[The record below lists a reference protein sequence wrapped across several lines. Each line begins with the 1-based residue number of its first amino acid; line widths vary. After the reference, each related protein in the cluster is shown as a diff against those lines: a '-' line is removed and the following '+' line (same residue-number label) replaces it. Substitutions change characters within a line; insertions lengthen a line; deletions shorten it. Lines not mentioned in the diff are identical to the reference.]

1 MASKELGLVASVLPR
16 CVANCRASPVLPRTL
31 WPSGQVPSLAWLSGG
46 FVQAHP
52 LSFVSF

>member
-1 MASKELGLVASVLPR
+1 MASKELGQVPSVLPHR
-16 CVANCRASPVLPRTL
+16 VPNCRASPVLPRTL

-46 FVQAHP
+46 FVQSHP